1 MNFKKILVPLLIFI
15 TVVNC
20 CGLSVHNEV
29 TVRAIEFF
37 KPTIASRIKYSQFL
51 KKYKE
56 IVQFFPIGNDEAA
69 EDASTEYIRENYN
82 NSTWEN
88 DVNAQK
94 IIAFLFAIVS
104 HGAADTSWH
113 SLEMESGF
121 INAMAEMNYWGVY
134 NDAHQAAD
142 NGGEFTLSHM
152 SEIDYLGIPFKDLI
166 AIYEKMG
173 KTVTE
178 PQIQFCIK
186 RSYAFAE
193 FNKSPFLIEQLENY
207 HRGGLNNMAAN
218 VHDCWNGL
226 SNWFEDGPGN
236 YSSLCDAFKKS
247 FFTEPRYNNKKNW
260 QNKDNGLTYVQ
271 AIKILEANGFEID
284 FYKDENGIGHLKTRY
299 NHNLLHHQ
307 EKEHLNTIEREDST
321 IKIINQNAANNNQIN
336 FNFKPTINTPQL
348 SSKMPSPPISNIC
361 SSSNT
366 NNKENPDIELLCKAL
381 PNDSEKIITL
391 DSLYPYASFGH
402 DMIVGDFN
410 GDGIEDL
417 VISAPY
423 YSNDPIAIHL
433 GAIFIFYGKRNNQQ
447 SSPPKTLSYDIIDTA
462 DQIIQGHDLMSESRF
477 GWSLAVVDMNSDGID
492 DLAVGAPSFG
502 AKDLAYTG
510 KVYIYFGS
518 KDAKKLSDVPDIQI
532 RTSSNTV
539 KDNLQIE
546 GFGYVL
552 ASGDID
558 NDGYKDLIIGCPHCG
573 MYNITYL
580 VLYTHSHIGAIFA
593 FLSSS
598 NHQGNISRHDNDWQ
612 KLSPEKQAYEWFG
625 SAIEVVKSPN
635 NNSNS
640 IIVVGAPGYG
650 NKKQTVGKIYGFEII
665 STTNKIIKSFDKFDL
680 SGTSEFQAFGSL
692 IISGNFLNNGKN
704 YILITSKS
712 ESYNGLF
719 PGYKI
724 WQAGAVRLLDLDYI
738 KQGALLSDE
747 VMKIGNGLL
756 LIKYGSESSS
766 HLGSSVYWDEID
778 RLLFVSEPF
787 TFLESGRVYKYAIII
802 PKECINGRQQ
812 QTRFGSKIIKYDFNG
827 DGKKDLLI
835 AAKHSSTSSSR
846 CNHHKITL
854 LKSDKK

>member
-1 MNFKKILVPLLIFI
+1 MNLKKILVPLLIFI
-15 TVVNC
+15 TTVNC

-29 TVRAIEFF
+29 TVRAIESF

-56 IVQFFPIGNDEAA
+56 IVQCGSVFPDWGYNCLGNDEAA
-69 EDASTEYIRENYN
+69 EDAHWPPFVKASTEYIRENYN

-113 SLEMESGF
+113 SLEMDSGF

-134 NDAHQAAD
+134 NDAHEAAD

-186 RSYAFAE
+186 RSYALSE

-207 HRGGLNNMAAN
+207 HRGGINNMAAN

-260 QNKDNGLTYVQ
+260 RNKHNGLTYVQ
-271 AIKILEANGFEID
+271 AIKILEANGFEIE
-284 FYKDENGIGHLKTRY
+284 FYKDENGIGHLETRY

-433 GAIFIFYGKRNNQQ
+433 GAIFIFYGKKNNQQ

-462 DQIIQGHDLMSESRF
+462 DQIIQGHDLISESRF

-580 VLYTHSHIGAIFA
+580 YTHSHIGAIFA

-612 KLSPEKQAYEWFG
+612 KLGPAKQAYEWFG

-704 YILITSKS
+704 YILTTSKS

-766 HLGSSVYWDEID
+766 HFGSSVYWDEID
-778 RLLFVSEPF
+778 RF
-787 TFLESGRVYKYAIII
+787 ESIEVI

-835 AAKHSSTSSSR
+835 TAKHSSTSSRLGGSVMIIL
-846 CNHHKITL
+846 N
-854 LKSDKK
+854 